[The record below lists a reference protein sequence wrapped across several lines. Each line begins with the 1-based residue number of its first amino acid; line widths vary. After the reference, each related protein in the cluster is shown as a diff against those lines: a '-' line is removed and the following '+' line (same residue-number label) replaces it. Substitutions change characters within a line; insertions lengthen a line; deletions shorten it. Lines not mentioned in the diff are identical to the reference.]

1 VLTRSAS
8 LRRAVARCPEL
19 LRPRVTLSSTRW
31 GWRAKP
37 LSHSTTTQQHTTRH
51 GARRPPRR
59 RPMRRSRRRCGA
71 TCSTSGG
78 GVGRRP
84 APGGRRHQVHSK
96 RGAARPGSYSYRR
109 PRQPL
114 ASRGAARPRGPG
126 YGAAVL
132 ASGVAARSAA
142 RAVRPHRPTAER
154 LGGVRHGRRTLTAL
168 HAASIW
174 PEGQPRGDRPG
185 LKAWPRVADQAHNAS
200 RPERRPLRPRKRAL
214 LLRPR
219 LRPWN
224 PRGPFSAR
232 QRLAHRTC
240 QAPRHPSIRACES
253 RD

>member
-1 VLTRSAS
+1 
-8 LRRAVARCPEL
+8 
-19 LRPRVTLSSTRW
+19 
-31 GWRAKP
+31 
-37 LSHSTTTQQHTTRH
+37 
-51 GARRPPRR
+51 
-59 RPMRRSRRRCGA
+59 MRRSRGRCDA
-71 TCSTSGG
+71 TISTSSG
-78 GVGRRP
+78 GVGRRS
-84 APGGRRHQVHSK
+84 APGGRRRQGGRS

-109 PRQPL
+109 TRQPL
-114 ASRGAARPRGPG
+114 ARRGAARPRGTCQRCPR
-126 YGAAVL
+126 L

-142 RAVRPHRPTAER
+142 RAVRPDRPRAER

-185 LKAWPRVADQAHNAS
+185 LKAWPRVADQAHNAF

-219 LRPWN
+219 LRPWI

-232 QRLAHRTC
+232 QRLAHRTR
-240 QAPRHPSIRACES
+240 QPARHPSIRSCHS